1 MARSRLLDFLQSFRF
16 HLFDVPKL
24 SGGAGAT
31 GFSLA
36 DSVFTAVAGFT
47 NISHPELTL
56 ETETIKEGTFM
67 FDRHFSKRASVGP
80 MVLAR
85 GARYNDSEFWAWA
98 SGMVL
103 GVMPRRDLVLVQF
116 TAARTGTTRSSAGR
130 AANATSDATAEQVR
144 TDFLLRV
151 PGKVWYL
158 FNCLPTRYKAGG
170 DLDSRSS
177 DISIAELEIQPEVV
191 SEISPSTLFPRIPF

>member
-1 MARSRLLDFLQSFRF
+1 MRSRLLDYLQAFRF

-24 SGGAGAT
+24 SGGAGRV

-47 NISHPELTL
+47 NVTHPEMTL
-56 ETETIKEGTFM
+56 ETETIKEGTFQ
-67 FDRHFSKRASVGP
+67 FDRFFSKRAAVGP

-85 GARYNDSEFWAWA
+85 GSRFNDSEFWAWA
-98 SGMVL
+98 AGQVL
-103 GVMPRRDLVLVQF
+103 GVMPRRDLILVQF
-116 TAARTGTTRSSAGR
+116 TSARVGSARSGVGR
-130 AANATSDATAEQVR
+130 AINAISDASAEQVR

-158 FNCLPTRYKAGG
+158 FNCLPTRYKSGG

-177 DISIAELEIQPEVV
+177 DISIQELEIQPEVIAEV
-191 SEISPSTLFPRIPF
+191 TPSTPFPRIPF